1 LSATFCKKLEDQAAQ
16 AEFEENQRNDPKNW
30 SQFRQQYEALKSVR
44 ELRSEPPEQIS
55 EEFVRQAIASIG
67 GIKPEDVTREQIA
80 FEVAGLLS
88 STRRHIELI
97 RSTVKPGSPPE
108 PEANP
113 GYVDID
119 KNRRDKAPSSI
130 RRPKKETNK
139 GQQKHIAE
147 RDRSTRSGAP
157 MSEYRSELK
166 RGILMQLIK
175 KPNATDLEISRGL
188 DADGAVELPALWK
201 IRSEDRLFAAAYSNP
216 ATRRKVEIAIS
227 KVRVD
232 LRKRGLLDYR

>member
-1 LSATFCKKLEDQAAQ
+1 
-16 AEFEENQRNDPKNW
+16 
-30 SQFRQQYEALKSVR
+30 
-44 ELRSEPPEQIS
+44 
-55 EEFVRQAIASIG
+55 
-67 GIKPEDVTREQIA
+67 
-80 FEVAGLLS
+80 
-88 STRRHIELI
+88 
-97 RSTVKPGSPPE
+97 
-108 PEANP
+108 
-113 GYVDID
+113 
-119 KNRRDKAPSSI
+119 
-130 RRPKKETNK
+130 
-139 GQQKHIAE
+139 
-147 RDRSTRSGAP
+147 

-175 KPNATDLEISRGL
+175 KPNATDFEISRGL